1 MTSLKL
7 DIIVVPTY
15 NTMLLGI
22 ADASMYP
29 EELLADPSLVGSPT
43 IHIKIPGFGEVAL
56 PFRVNE
62 VNVFNSIHLGLSQ
75 PGECIPIPDGIYH
88 LKYTI
93 SPAHENY
100 VNKTI
105 IRVDKLQEKFD
116 EAFMKLDMMGC
127 NEGNKKQMKAEL
139 MDISFLISGAI
150 ATANNCA
157 TSESEK
163 LYKQA
168 DKMLNNFKN
177 KNCS

>member
-15 NTMLLGI
+15 NIMLLGV

-29 EELLADPSLVGSPT
+29 EVLLTVPPLVESPT
-43 IHIKIPGFGEVAL
+43 INIKIPGFGEVAL

-62 VNVFNSIHLGLSQ
+62 VNVFNSIHLGLSK

-88 LKYTI
+88 LKYTNY
-93 SPAHENY
+93 PAFENF
-100 VNKTI
+100 VDKTI

-116 EAFMKLDMMGC
+116 EAFMKLDLMECG
-127 NEGNKKQMKAEL
+127 EVNKKQMKAEL
-139 MDISFLISGAI
+139 MNISFLISGAI
-150 ATANNCA
+150 AAANNCA
-157 TSESEK
+157 TAESEK

-177 KNCS
+177 KNCG

>member
-1 MTSLKL
+1 
-7 DIIVVPTY
+7 
-15 NTMLLGI
+15 
-22 ADASMYP
+22 
-29 EELLADPSLVGSPT
+29 
-43 IHIKIPGFGEVAL
+43 
-56 PFRVNE
+56 
-62 VNVFNSIHLGLSQ
+62 
-75 PGECIPIPDGIYH
+75 
-88 LKYTI
+88 
-93 SPAHENY
+93 
-100 VNKTI
+100 
-105 IRVDKLQEKFD
+105 
-116 EAFMKLDMMGC
+116 MKLDMMGC